1 MLDLEVWDTSGQERF
16 KPLSLAFF
24 RNAACVILV
33 FDVRDRRTFDS
44 LERIGGWRDEF
55 TRMTGATPKTFPFI
69 LVGNKIE
76 SDIQKPRQVWED
88 DVRDWCAREG
98 GVLPFVE
105 TSFSGDP
112 QDAYKYAARVF
123 GVVSRVAVGME
134 EAFGSYEAPDTVR
147 VHHEDEDQEEE
158 GAIGRSM
165 KNLFRSGSTK
175 ALAKEAGDVADR
187 VGKQLRLIAKEPTRL
202 LPDSLK
208 EVLKERNI
216 LPAEEEEEAAPETP
230 EPRNLRRTQ
239 WGTIVPSSGGFNE
252 GKE

>member
-1 MLDLEVWDTSGQERF
+1 MLE
-16 KPLSLAFF
+16 
-24 RNAACVILV
+24 NANRC
-33 FDVRDRRTFDS
+33 
-44 LERIGGWRDEF
+44 
-55 TRMTGATPKTFPFI
+55 
-69 LVGNKIE
+69 
-76 SDIQKPRQVWED
+76 
-88 DVRDWCAREG
+88 
-98 GVLPFVE
+98 
-105 TSFSGDP
+105 
-112 QDAYKYAARVF
+112 
-123 GVVSRVAVGME
+123 
-134 EAFGSYEAPDTVR
+134 
-147 VHHEDEDQEEE
+147 

-216 LPAEEEEEAAPETP
+216 LPAEEEEAAPETP

-252 GKE
+252 SKE

>member
-1 MLDLEVWDTSGQERF
+1 M
-16 KPLSLAFF
+16 
-24 RNAACVILV
+24 
-33 FDVRDRRTFDS
+33 
-44 LERIGGWRDEF
+44 
-55 TRMTGATPKTFPFI
+55 
-69 LVGNKIE
+69 
-76 SDIQKPRQVWED
+76 
-88 DVRDWCAREG
+88 RDWCAREG

-165 KNLFRSGSTK
+165 KNLFRTGSTK

-216 LPAEEEEEAAPETP
+216 LPAEEEEEEEAPETP

-252 GKE
+252 SKQ